1 MLRKAEWKQ
10 HRRAGFGTP
19 WAAFWGSL
27 VQFLALLHPSP
38 VTLEESLS
46 LLSLSSTQV

>member
-10 HRRAGFGTP
+10 YRRADCGIP

-27 VQFLALLHPSP
+27 VQFLALLPPSP
-38 VTLEESLS
+38 VTLEKSLS